1 MNLLSAASGG
11 VLGADGAV
19 AATAVVVQSGS
30 TGSSIVLVAAD
41 AAKFTAGS
49 KIAVDVDYTGQTG
62 YVGTPIAGAYVRQPL
77 TDVVYIRRVTYQC
90 SARFA
95 VSSTGLTLAE
105 PLPAGVRC
113 GREDAGDCRV
123 RGSRRRKLL
132 SGVVGAVRD
141 GGKPGRENLLPLPSA
156 AKHDGRGRSVSS
168 AKRQA
173 AFRPSKD
180 RFEGTL
186 SGLACCGR
194 FRRRTR
200 GLLSEFSS
208 SRVCAYL
215 TDRATTRKQDE

>member
-1 MNLLSAASGG
+1 M
-11 VLGADGAV
+11 
-19 AATAVVVQSGS
+19 
-30 TGSSIVLVAAD
+30 LVAAD

-77 TDVVYIRRVTYQC
+77 TDVDYIRRVTINVALVSQ
-90 SARFA
+90 

-105 PLPAGVRC
+105 PLPAGVPVA
-113 GREDAGDCRV
+113 GAKNAGDCRV

-156 AKHDGRGRSVSS
+156 AKHDGRGEEASLPLS
-168 AKRQA
+168 AKQ
-173 AFRPSKD
+173 PSGQNPD
-180 RFEGTL
+180 CFEGTL
-186 SGLACCGR
+186 SGLAVWR
-194 FRRRTR
+194 IAPRRRTR

-215 TDRATTRKQDE
+215 TDRATTRKQESE